1 MTVLTVAVVLVT
13 GLCLL
18 NLLLTVAVIR
28 RLKEHTALIGGGVG
42 GPDAFPD
49 SMLPAGARIGTYSA
63 ETLDGTVL
71 TRDDLHGHTLIG
83 VFSPGCSGCAQ
94 QLPHFVELARNTP
107 GGRDGVLALVVGGL
121 EEAAGEIA
129 QLAPVARV
137 VHEADDGPLT
147 RALGVQAFPAI
158 ARVDADGRVLASG
171 VEVADLENAADV

>member
-28 RLKEHTALIGGGVG
+28 RLKEHTELIGGMSG
-42 GPDAFPD
+42 GHAFPD
-49 SMLPAGARIGTYSA
+49 AMLPAGERIGDYSA

-71 TRDDLHGHTLIG
+71 TRDDLDGQTLVG
-83 VFSPGCSGCAQ
+83 VFSPGCPACDQ
-94 QLPHFVELARNTP
+94 QMPHFVELAGNTP
-107 GGRDGVLALVVGGL
+107 GGRDAVLALVVGGL

-129 QLAPVARV
+129 RLAPVARV

-147 RALGVQAFPAI
+147 RALGVSAFPAI
-158 ARVDADGRVLASG
+158 ARLDSDGRVVASG
-171 VEVADLENAADV
+171 VQVRDLEDTADV

>member
-28 RLKEHTALIGGGVG
+28 RLREHTELIGTMGGG
-42 GPDAFPD
+42 QAFPD
-49 SMLPAGARIGTYSA
+49 SMLAAGERIGDYST

-71 TRDDLHGHTLIG
+71 TRDDLAGQTLIG
-83 VFSPGCSGCAQ
+83 VFSPGCHGCELQ
-94 QLPHFVELARNTP
+94 MPHFVELAKNSP
-107 GGRDGVLALVVGGL
+107 GGREGVLALVVGGL

-137 VHEADDGPLT
+137 VHENDGGPLT

-158 ARVDADGRVLASG
+158 ARVDADGRVLVSG
-171 VEVADLENAADV
+171 VQVQDLENAADV